1 MSSVRGNRALNHG
14 NPCRG
19 GSFSLGHST
28 IRYAEIAMNNII
40 YLVGLVVVVGFI
52 ASFVL

>member
-1 MSSVRGNRALNHG
+1 MSSVPGNRVVNHG

-19 GSFSLGHST
+19 GSFSIGHST
-28 IRYAEIAMNNII
+28 IRDTEVAMNNTI